1 MVGSSFYKKG
11 GNMLK
16 KITIPLMIL
25 MLLGGCTPAGGNIVL
40 SDAQSEILLEK
51 EPVTENEQTAP
62 DGNRAVSSSEAV
74 PDGNRAES
82 LSETGTGSEQEYTN
96 PDYPG
101 TGEGA
106 QQADRLAV
114 YVCGAVLKEG
124 VYELVSGSRIVDAVE
139 AAGGF
144 SEDAD
149 TTYVNLAARLTD
161 GTKLLIP
168 TLEQTADRVVA
179 SGIDSFSGDTTL
191 QTASVSEGSGGNGL
205 VNINTAD
212 KEELKSL
219 NGIGDSTA
227 EKIIRYRQD
236 NGGFRTIEDIMK
248 ISGIKEKLFSKIK
261 DNITV

>member
-1 MVGSSFYKKG
+1 M
-11 GNMLK
+11 
-16 KITIPLMIL
+16 
-25 MLLGGCTPAGGNIVL
+25 
-40 SDAQSEILLEK
+40 
-51 EPVTENEQTAP
+51 
-62 DGNRAVSSSEAV
+62 
-74 PDGNRAES
+74 S

-106 QQADRLAV
+106 QQADKLAV